1 MIEVD
6 DRQVMALLDDLTGRE
21 VQRVERQVLRQSG
34 SMLIK
39 QTRANLRASVRNTN
53 KRSRFGKSM
62 QSGVKQRIIKNDGDF
77 ESKVH
82 IMGDFRLKFFELG
95 TQERHT
101 KSAKAISNGDRTR
114 YRTGKGRRTGR
125 IKPIYFFKRAKNT
138 MEPIIYNNINKRVSQ
153 SIYNIYNKRK

>member
-6 DRQVMALLDDLTGRE
+6 DRQVISLLDDLTGRE
-21 VQRVERQVLRQSG
+21 IKRVQRQVLRQSG
-34 SMLIK
+34 NILVK
-39 QTRANLRASVRNTN
+39 QARVNLRQNVRNTN

-62 QSGVKQRIIKNDGDF
+62 QSGIKQRIIKNNGDF

-101 KSAKAISNGDRTR
+101 KSAKSLAG
-114 YRTGKGRRTGR
+114 YRRGKGRRTGR
-125 IKPIYFFKRAKNT
+125 IKPLYFFKRAKNT
-138 MEPIIYNNINKRVSQ
+138 TEPIIFNNINRRISE
-153 SIYNIYNKRK
+153 SIYKIYSRK